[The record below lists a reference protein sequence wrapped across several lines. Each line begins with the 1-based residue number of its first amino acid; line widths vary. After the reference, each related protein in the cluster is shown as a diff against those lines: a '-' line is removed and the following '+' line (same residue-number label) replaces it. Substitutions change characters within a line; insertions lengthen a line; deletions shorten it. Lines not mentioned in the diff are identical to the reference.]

1 MLKRLRRNKNHA
13 LPPLPSDVLDPR
25 LPQEL
30 IERVIEYCA
39 WNERTLRACSLVSRN
54 WVTPSR
60 RYLFGIIR
68 LHTHA
73 SVAAF
78 LVLVASSPHNIISF
92 VRKLDIMEF
101 DSASP
106 PKAWMR
112 HLFHRLPYFPYLEC
126 VAVQMVPNSYHWK
139 WGSHLSK
146 DIRMAFTDL
155 FVGITKL
162 ELSAMFSSI
171 YELCELICSFPQL
184 RSLVLNGANWQS
196 DSNSDSIL
204 TIPALRDLSLGSTS
218 SKQVLITWILTGST
232 KEAFLGT
239 RSARFTSI
247 RQTEAP
253 AVATYLHAIGP
264 FLEDLELEF
273 SGLEAFYIVEADN
286 PKLKVPHRKLRL
298 YYCQRFILNNSFF
311 LAAAF
316 VTLIDLAHNSNLRR
330 LHLSNLLLGES
341 REIGIL
347 FYGYPPARWVVA
359 MLSQVSSPLEELQL
373 TVVIEKHSKRVKSED
388 ITTIA
393 NALARPRFAKL
404 RLVWWDFVQSSVS
417 GDSYWEMNVE
427 WEKYEIRRAFG
438 VVEWGGL
445 LRISESR

>member
-1 MLKRLRRNKNHA
+1 MPSRLPFETTTYVDLEGFDIKAVYRRAIQDSHNCVLVPTSTRVGRSRWVISRKFHLMDLGLIRISGNPMLKSLRRNRSRA
-13 LPPLPSDVLDPR
+13 LLPPPPDVLDPR

-39 WNERTLRACSLVSRN
+39 WDKRTLRACSLVSRN

-73 SVAAF
+73 SVVAF
-78 LVLVASSPHNIISF
+78 LDLVASSPHNIISF
-92 VRKLDIMEF
+92 VQKLDIMEF
-101 DSASP
+101 DSARE
-106 PKAWMR
+106 AWMR

-126 VAVQMVPNSYHWK
+126 VALQMVPNSNHWQ
-139 WGSHLSK
+139 WGTHLSK

-162 ELSAMFSSI
+162 ELSAMFSSF
-171 YELCELICSFPQL
+171 YEICELICSFPHL
-184 RSLVLNGANWQS
+184 RSLVLNGANWQTES
-196 DSNSDSIL
+196 DSGSIL

-232 KEAFLGT
+232 KEALLGT

-264 FLEDLELEF
+264 FLESLELEF

-298 YYCQRFILNNSFF
+298 YCQRFILNNS
-311 LAAAF
+311 
-316 VTLIDLAHNSNLRR
+316 
-330 LHLSNLLLGES
+330 
-341 REIGIL
+341 L
-347 FYGYPPARWVVA
+347 FG
-359 MLSQVSSPLEELQL
+359 
-373 TVVIEKHSKRVKSED
+373 
-388 ITTIA
+388 
-393 NALARPRFAKL
+393 
-404 RLVWWDFVQSSVS
+404 S
-417 GDSYWEMNVE
+417 GFRYIN
-427 WEKYEIRRAFG
+427 
-438 VVEWGGL
+438 
-445 LRISESR
+445 